1 MYVRKFALI
10 LGFVVEI
17 VGCAGASDGQPSK
30 PTVATSDAPE
40 MTGVRKRLQGTWEVV
55 RYRSANAVPND
66 AVPLM
71 ADLFDSLRLQ
81 FEPTQ
86 ALVSTS
92 ITTNEKMAYE
102 PTDEHGENFKLSTN
116 GGMFDGASCHFV
128 GPDEWEV
135 VDEGPVWPG
144 TSVLRRVKR

>member
-1 MYVRKFALI
+1 MRLFSLI
-10 LGFVVEI
+10 LGFVATAVL
-17 VGCAGASDGQPSK
+17 GCAGASDGTPSK
-30 PTVATSDAPE
+30 RSAASTDAPAL
-40 MTGVRKRLQGTWEVV
+40 TGARKRLQGTWEIV
-55 RYRSANAVPND
+55 RYRSTYAVPND

-92 ITTNEKMAYE
+92 PTTNEKMAYE
-102 PTDEHGENFKLSTN
+102 PIEEHGDDFKLRTN

-144 TSVLRRVKR
+144 VTVLRRVKR